1 MFKRC
6 AAVIGALATVGG
18 LAAIATAQTP
28 LPTVGVTASP
38 SSVSTQTT
46 PIAPGPTQF
55 RITRQPS
62 QRGLGVYI
70 ALLNQGVSVQD
81 LQAAFRRDDRTRGS
95 STLGLASVQAS
106 VTFSGNQTSR
116 TVSLTLKPGLTYVMV
131 SEPEAENTPP
141 TRGIST
147 FTTSTTANGATA
159 PTGDATIRMVD
170 LRFQGDTRLPR
181 NGTVRV
187 QNFGAV
193 PHIAI
198 AFPLRS
204 GVTSAQ
210 FGRALRANSERALG
224 RLVAGEPT
232 EVQNIISGGGN
243 TDVQTVSFSRTGR
256 YGLVCFFNEHHRLG
270 MYRIVNVR

>member
-6 AAVIGALATVGG
+6 AAVVGALATAGV

-28 LPTVGVTASP
+28 VPTVAVTASP
-38 SSVSTQTT
+38 SSVTTQTT
-46 PIAPGPTQF
+46 PIAPGPTTFQ
-55 RITRQPS
+55 ITRQAS
-62 QRGLGVYI
+62 RTGLSVYF
-70 ALLNQGVSVQD
+70 ALLNQGSTIED
-81 LQAAFRRDDRTRGS
+81 LRAAFRRDDRTRGDS
-95 STLGLASVQAS
+95 SLGLASIQAS
-106 VTFSGNQTSR
+106 LSFSGNQTSR
-116 TVSLTLKPGLTYVMV
+116 PVTFTLKPGQTYVMV
-131 SEPEAENTPP
+131 SQPDSENAPP

-170 LRFQGDTRLPR
+170 LRFQGATTLPR
-181 NGTVRV
+181 RGTVRV
-187 QNFGAV
+187 QNFGGV

-204 GVTSAQ
+204 GVTTAQ
-210 FGRALRANSERALG
+210 LGRALSTNNERALG
-224 RLVAGEPT
+224 RVLAGEPT
-232 EVQNIISGGGN
+232 EVQNLISGGGAS
-243 TDVQTVSFSRTGR
+243 DVQTVSFSRTGR